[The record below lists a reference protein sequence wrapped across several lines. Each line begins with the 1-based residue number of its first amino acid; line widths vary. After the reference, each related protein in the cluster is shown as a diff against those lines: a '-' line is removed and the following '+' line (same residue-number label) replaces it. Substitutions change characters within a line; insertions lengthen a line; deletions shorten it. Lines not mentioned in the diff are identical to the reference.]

1 MGGGRGKRRKMTL
14 TILSASEAQ
23 LFSPILAASKKWH
36 GLEPQDMNR
45 RALDE
50 FLASS
55 DTLRIYKGAELLF
68 ASRRGG
74 LLALIE
80 YIDGFAADYQGVVV
94 LDKVMGNAA
103 ALLSI
108 KAGCQEVFS
117 PLGSRLA
124 IATLKKYAIG
134 YHLDHIVPHIQQ
146 AHGEG
151 MCPMER
157 LSIDKGPE
165 EFHALLKGMLNKP

>member
-1 MGGGRGKRRKMTL
+1 MDRRT
-14 TILSASEAQ
+14 
-23 LFSPILAASKKWH
+23 F
-36 GLEPQDMNR
+36 
-45 RALDE
+45 DE
-50 FLASS
+50 FSAGA
-55 DTLRIYKGAELLF
+55 DTLRVYKGAALLF

-80 YIDGFAADYQGVVV
+80 YIDGFATDHQGVVI

-117 PLGSRLA
+117 PLGSRFA
-124 IATLKKYAIG
+124 IATLEKYAIR
-134 YHLDHIVPHIQQ
+134 YRLDHVVSYIQQ

-151 MCPMER
+151 MCPLEK
-157 LSIDKGPE
+157 LSMDKGPE
-165 EFHALLKGMLNKP
+165 EFYALIKEKLNKP

>member
-1 MGGGRGKRRKMTL
+1 MHQISRQQRWYD
-14 TILSASEAQ
+14 S
-23 LFSPILAASKKWH
+23 
-36 GLEPQDMNR
+36 GLQDMNR
-45 RALDE
+45 RVFDE
-50 FLASS
+50 FLASA
-55 DTLRIYKGAELLF
+55 DTLRVYKGTALLF
-68 ASRRGG
+68 ASRKGG

-80 YIDGFAADYQGVVV
+80 YIDGFAADHQGVVI

-117 PLGSRLA
+117 PLGSRFA
-124 IATLKKYAIG
+124 IATLEKYAIV
-134 YHLDHIVPHIQQ
+134 YHLDHIVSQIQQ

-157 LSIDKGPE
+157 LSIGKGPE
-165 EFHALLKGMLNKP
+165 EFYTLMKGMLNKP

>member
-1 MGGGRGKRRKMTL
+1 MDRHVFQ
-14 TILSASEAQ
+14 A
-23 LFSPILAASKKWH
+23 
-36 GLEPQDMNR
+36 
-45 RALDE
+45 

-55 DTLRIYKGAELLF
+55 DTVRIYKGATLVF

-80 YIDGFAADYQGVVV
+80 YIHGFAADHQGVLI

-108 KAGCQEVFS
+108 KAGCQEIFS
-117 PLGSRLA
+117 PLGSRFA
-124 IATLKKYAIG
+124 IATLEKHDIRYR
-134 YHLDHIVPHIQQ
+134 LDHVVSYIQQ

-157 LSIDKGPE
+157 LSMGKGPE
-165 EFHALLKGMLNKP
+165 EFYALIKEQLNKP

>member
-1 MGGGRGKRRKMTL
+1 
-14 TILSASEAQ
+14 
-23 LFSPILAASKKWH
+23 
-36 GLEPQDMNR
+36 MNR

-80 YIDGFAADYQGVVV
+80 YIDGFAADYQRVVV

-124 IATLKKYAIG
+124 IATLEKYEIR
-134 YHLDHIVPHIQQ
+134 YHVDHVVSYIQQ

-151 MCPMER
+151 MCPLEK
-157 LSIDKGPE
+157 LSIDKAPE
-165 EFHALLKGMLNKP
+165 EFYALMKGMMNKP

>member
-1 MGGGRGKRRKMTL
+1 
-14 TILSASEAQ
+14 
-23 LFSPILAASKKWH
+23 
-36 GLEPQDMNR
+36 MNR
-45 RALDE
+45 RAFDE
-50 FLASS
+50 FLASA
-55 DTLRIYKGAELLF
+55 DTLRVYDGEALLF
-68 ASRRGG
+68 ASRKGR

-80 YIDGFAADYQGVVV
+80 YIDGFVADHRGVIV

-117 PLGSRLA
+117 PFGSRVA
-124 IATLKKYAIG
+124 VATLEKYAIV
-134 YHLDHIVPHIQQ
+134 YHLDHIVSQIQQ

-157 LSIDKGPE
+157 LSMGKGPE
-165 EFHALLKGMLNKP
+165 EFYALIKGMLNKP